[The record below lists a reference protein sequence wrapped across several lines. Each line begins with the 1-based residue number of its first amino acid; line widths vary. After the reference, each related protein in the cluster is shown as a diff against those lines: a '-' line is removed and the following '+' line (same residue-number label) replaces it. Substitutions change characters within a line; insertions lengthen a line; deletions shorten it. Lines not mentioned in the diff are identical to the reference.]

1 LIGKGTRIAE
11 YLVPW
16 DKEYRACLRLGE
28 STDTQDATGT
38 VLQRLMT
45 DNVTPANVEEAIG
58 RFRGEIQQIPPMY
71 SALKVRGVPLYQ
83 SARAGKTIVR
93 EPRTVTIHALEVL
106 TIEGCDVSL
115 RVACSKGTYIRTL
128 CADIGAA
135 LGVGGHLRA
144 LERTRVGPLTVD
156 RALTMDVVIARHAL
170 GRLADDLWSL
180 DEILGALPAF
190 VVDHQT
196 ADRVRHGVSVAYS
209 SIVSPQAEE
218 VRRIGRTPVRIH
230 DQGGRLL
237 AVGRAPQTQV
247 DLIAIEKMLVPQSG

>member
-1 LIGKGTRIAE
+1 
-11 YLVPW
+11 
-16 DKEYRACLRLGE
+16 
-28 STDTQDATGT
+28 
-38 VLQRLMT
+38 M
-45 DNVTPANVEEAIG
+45 TPADVQEAVG

-71 SALKVRGVPLYQ
+71 SAVKFGACPYN

-93 EPRTVTIHALEVL
+93 AARTVTIHELEVL

-156 RALTMDVVIARHAL
+156 RAFTIDVVIARHAL
-170 GRLADDLWSL
+170 GRLADEIWSL
-180 DEILGALPAF
+180 DQILGALPAF
-190 VVDHQT
+190 VVDDQT
-196 ADRVRHGVSVAYS
+196 ADRVRHGVPVAYS
-209 SIVSPQAEE
+209 SIVSPRAEE

-230 DQGGRLL
+230 DQARPVIGGWE
-237 AVGRAPQTQV
+237 GTSDP
-247 DLIAIEKMLVPQSG
+247 G

>member
-1 LIGKGTRIAE
+1 M
-11 YLVPW
+11 
-16 DKEYRACLRLGE
+16 
-28 STDTQDATGT
+28 TG
-38 VLQRLMT
+38 
-45 DNVTPANVEEAIG
+45 NVTPADVEEAIG

-71 SALKVRGVPLYQ
+71 SALKVRGVPLYR
-83 SARAGKTIVR
+83 SARAGKTIAR
-93 EPRTVTIHALEVL
+93 ESRTVTIHALEVL
-106 TIEGCDVSL
+106 RIEGCDVSL

-170 GRLADDLWSL
+170 GRLADEMWSL

-196 ADRVRHGVSVAYS
+196 ADRVRHGAPVAYS
-209 SIVSPQAEE
+209 SIVSPRAEE

-247 DLIAIEKMLVPQSG
+247 DRIAIEKVLVPQSG